1 MTKKTYV
8 RAQAE
13 LMNVAAEKT
22 LFTGSSSDE
31 NDYDGMPGK
40 WCPEFVGC
48 VDSVVVDDSGN
59 TVCGNDYCNVNNWID
74 C

>member
-22 LFTGSSSDE
+22 LFTASSSDE
-31 NDYDGMPGK
+31 NDYDGRPGK
-40 WCPEFVGC
+40 YCSGFSGC
-48 VDSVVVDDSGN
+48 FDGVVEDVSGN
-59 TVCGNDYCNVNNWID
+59 LVCGNDYCDVDNWID